1 MATGTAAAY
10 PDAPAEFPPHL
21 QAGAMRRRF
30 WGVINCLCAG
40 AFGALAA
47 ASAKLAFGS
56 EVDPGARRRRAAGG
70 GRVGRAQ
77 EGRCG
82 ARGAR
87 GASGWAGLR
96 AQLAASP
103 QPVSLA
109 WFAAGRCHHLVR
121 ESSPR
126 RS

>member
-1 MATGTAAAY
+1 MGIMATGTTAAY
-10 PDAPAEFPPHL
+10 PDALAEFPPHL

-77 EGRCG
+77 EGR
-82 ARGAR
+82 RGTR
-87 GASGWAGLR
+87 GASGTVSCLTP
-96 AQLAASP
+96 AS
-103 QPVSLA
+103 L
-109 WFAAGRCHHLVR
+109 FGLVR
-121 ESSPR
+121 SRALPSLGTGEQPSTQ
-126 RS
+126 

>member
-56 EVDPGARRRRAAGG
+56 EVDPGARRRRAAGVWAE
-70 GRVGRAQ
+70 RR
-77 EGRCG
+77 
-82 ARGAR
+82 RGAAGPAGLR
-87 GASGWAGLR
+87 GWAGLG

-126 RS
+126 RSEV

>member
-1 MATGTAAAY
+1 MATGTTAAY

-77 EGRCG
+77 EGR
-82 ARGAR
+82 RGAR
-87 GASGWAGLR
+87 GASGVGGAWGTVSCLTP
-96 AQLAASP
+96 AS
-103 QPVSLA
+103 L
-109 WFAAGRCHHLVR
+109 FGLVR
-121 ESSPR
+121 SRALPSLGAGEQPSTQ
-126 RS
+126 